1 MWEGQQQR
9 CTLASQLRAELAVA
23 HWRLSI
29 TSCERLPFW
38 AAVGC
43 RPFMKS
49 SGADD
54 RHPCVSPR
62 ARYSAIVASQARPPA
77 LTTGEEVTSV
87 TWSAACALY
96 ILWLGCPPPGA
107 SRDATPRLG
116 RAVVIDQWEVDKAEY
131 GRHRRSADNDFRQT
145 APATGSSPDNNPDIC
160 EYLRLMLFQNH
171 YGSGGLRATWRPLLR
186 VVTSVDKAT

>member
-1 MWEGQQQR
+1 MEALHG
-9 CTLASQLRAELAVA
+9 QLRAPTVLGRRRVPPVHEVKRYGRPPSMSHRALDTVP
-23 HWRLSI
+23 LS
-29 TSCERLPFW
+29 
-38 AAVGC
+38 
-43 RPFMKS
+43 
-49 SGADD
+49 
-54 RHPCVSPR
+54 
-62 ARYSAIVASQARPPA
+62 RPPA

-87 TWSAACALY
+87 TWPAACALY

-116 RAVVIDQWEVDKAEY
+116 RAVVTDQWEVDKAEY

-171 YGSGGLRATWRPLLR
+171 YGSGGPRATWRPLLR